1 MLHLKFIPHSTTSE
15 NILHLPLTFKPSI
28 MKKNLVA
35 LFAFLTIGVA
45 SSFANEGPNVDP
57 RILSAFQKEFSF
69 AKDARWEMKDGFAQV
84 RFSLNDNGFV
94 AWYNANAEL
103 VSTAR
108 CILYMQLP
116 LSVIRSLEKNYSNA
130 NLSGIIEVTRDN
142 ETFYQLQAE
151 KKNKKVLLKAS
162 PDGNVTVIKR
172 IK

>member
-1 MLHLKFIPHSTTSE
+1 
-15 NILHLPLTFKPSI
+15 
-28 MKKNLVA
+28 MKKSFVA
-35 LFAFLTIGVA
+35 LFAFLIIGVA
-45 SSFANEGPNVDP
+45 SSFANEESTIDP

-108 CILYMQLP
+108 SILYMQLP
-116 LSVIRSLEKNYSNA
+116 LSVIRSLEKDYSNA
-130 NLSGIIEVTRDN
+130 SLSGIIEVTREN

-151 KKNKKVLLKAS
+151 KKNKKFLLKAV
-162 PDGNVTVIKR
+162 PDGNIMVIKR